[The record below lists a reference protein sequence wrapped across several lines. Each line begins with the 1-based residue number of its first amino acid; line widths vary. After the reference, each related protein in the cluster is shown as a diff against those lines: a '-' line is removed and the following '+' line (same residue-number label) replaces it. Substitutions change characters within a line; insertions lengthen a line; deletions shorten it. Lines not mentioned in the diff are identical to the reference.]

1 VNRSGTFVFVIGD
14 RFFGVL
20 TATAHE
26 PYAARY
32 DFTSAMAVQLLRS
45 MAPALAPLIERPVE
59 AGTRTEGPAPQA
71 ETPAPQAPTTQ
82 PS

>member
-1 VNRSGTFVFVIGD
+1 VFVLGD

-32 DFTSAMAVQLLRS
+32 DFTSAMAVQLLKS
-45 MAPALAPLIERPVE
+45 MAPALAPLIERPVT
-59 AGTRTEGPAPQA
+59 AGTRTAGDAPQA
-71 ETPAPQAPTTQ
+71 ETPQ
-82 PS
+82 PLPS

>member
-1 VNRSGTFVFVIGD
+1 
-14 RFFGVL
+14 
-20 TATAHE
+20 
-26 PYAARY
+26 
-32 DFTSAMAVQLLRS
+32 

>member
-1 VNRSGTFVFVIGD
+1 MNRSGTFVFVLGD

-32 DFTSAMAVQLLRS
+32 DFTSAMAVQLLKS
-45 MAPALAPLIERPVE
+45 MAPALAPLIERP
-59 AGTRTEGPAPQA
+59 AGTRNAGPAPQA
-71 ETPAPQAPTTQ
+71 ETPAPGAAIAQ